1 MQQMNEWNESQAA
14 AAGVEV
20 SVTWWGDISFVNVAL
35 IHGRQD
41 VFGGLY
47 SVSCI
52 GYLDKDTG
60 L

>member
-20 SVTWWGDISFVNVAL
+20 SVTLWGDIYFVNVSL

-41 VFGGLY
+41 VLWDVFGGLY
-47 SVSCI
+47 S
-52 GYLDKDTG
+52 L
-60 L
+60 

>member
-20 SVTWWGDISFVNVAL
+20 SVTLWGDISLVDIAL

-41 VFGGLY
+41 VLWNVFGRLY
-47 SVSCI
+47 S
-52 GYLDKDTG
+52 LWR
-60 L
+60 